1 MRTPTSLRSRF
12 AILIALLVA
21 ALSWLLG
28 GLIGHDSS
36 QRIRDEIGRDLA
48 ETSSQMIERLDRDM
62 ASRASYLQVLGS
74 LRALREPTE
83 PGEIRS
89 LLDRLQQE
97 IPSIAWIGFT
107 DPQGMVL
114 ASSNGILEGASLAQR
129 PVYLEGRK
137 GLFIGDVHEAVLLA
151 KLLPNPSG
159 EAMKFVDISLATYG
173 PDGQLSGVLASHLS
187 WGWAEEVRQ
196 SLLEPI
202 QKQRNVEF
210 LVLSQDHTILL
221 GPKSMIG
228 QKLEL
233 PALGKTG
240 QDDIR
245 WAVQQWPDGQSYLT
259 GFAVSQGHQ
268 DYAGLGW
275 TVVAR
280 QPQAEAYAPAR
291 EMTRNVLIWGSALA
305 LLFAFVG
312 WLLTGY
318 FTQPLRHIAQAADRL
333 SAGEATVIPDLR
345 SPSEIALLSQ
355 SIRHLVE
362 SLTHQQTAL
371 GLMEDR
377 AHSDPLTGLPNRA
390 ALEKYL
396 PRMQQDASASRS
408 CLALLYLDLDGF
420 KPVNDRFGHAA
431 GDLLLQEVAKRL
443 RACLRDGDLV
453 ARLGGD
459 EFLMILRVSSTEALP
474 QARQIAERTLQAL
487 AEPVEL
493 GEQQA
498 RVGCSIGGAFWP
510 LDHADLGQA
519 LELADQALY
528 RAKHA
533 GKNRAEFQTSE
544 LPDALSS

>member
-1 MRTPTSLRSRF
+1 MRTSTSLRSRF

-28 GLIGHDSS
+28 SLIGHDSS

-48 ETSSQMIERLDRDM
+48 ETSFQMIDRLDRDM
-62 ASRASYLQVLGS
+62 ASRADYLQVLGS
-74 LRALREPTE
+74 LRALREPSDI
-83 PGEIRS
+83 GEIRR
-89 LLDRLQQE
+89 LLDRLQQK
-97 IPSIAWIGFT
+97 IPSISWIGFT
-107 DPQGMVL
+107 DPQGTVL
-114 ASSNGILEGASLAQR
+114 ASSNGILEGVSIAQR

-159 EAMKFVDISLATYG
+159 EAMKFVDISLATYSPNG
-173 PDGQLSGVLASHLS
+173 ELSGVLASHLS
-187 WGWAEEVRQ
+187 WGWADEVRQ

-210 LVLSQDHTILL
+210 LVLGQDHSILL
-221 GPKSMIG
+221 GPRSMIG
-228 QKLEL
+228 QKLDL
-233 PALGKTG
+233 PALQDNQKTSHH
-240 QDDIR
+240 

-259 GFAVSQGHQ
+259 GFATSQGHQ

-291 EMTRNVLIWGSALA
+291 ELTRNVLLWGSALA

-318 FTQPLRHIAQAADRL
+318 FTQPLRQIAKAADRL
-333 SAGEATVIPDLR
+333 SAGEVTVIPDLR
-345 SPSEIALLSQ
+345 SPSEIARLSQ

-362 SLTHQQTAL
+362 SLTNQQTAL
-371 GLMEDR
+371 NIMEDR

-396 PRMQQDASASRS
+396 PRMQKEASASRT

-431 GDLLLQEVAKRL
+431 GDLLLQEVARRL
-443 RACLRDGDLV
+443 RTCLRDGDLV

-459 EFLMILRVSSTEALP
+459 EFLMILRVSRADALP

-487 AEPVEL
+487 TEPVAL

-498 RVGCSIGGAFWP
+498 QVGCSIGGAFWP
-510 LDHADLGQA
+510 LDHTDLGQA

-533 GKNRAEFQTSE
+533 GKNRAEFQASE
-544 LPDALSS
+544 LPDAMSS

>member
-1 MRTPTSLRSRF
+1 MRTPVSLRSRF
-12 AILIALLVA
+12 ALLIALLVA

-36 QRIRDEIGRDLA
+36 QRIRDEVGRDLA
-48 ETSSQMIERLDRDM
+48 ETSFQMVDRLDRDM
-62 ASRASYLQVLGS
+62 ASRADYLQVLGS
-74 LRALREPTE
+74 LRALREPTD
-83 PGEIRS
+83 PGEIRR
-89 LLDRLQQE
+89 LLDRLQQQ
-97 IPSIAWIGFT
+97 IPSIAWIGYT
-107 DPQGMVL
+107 DPQGTVL
-114 ASSNGILEGASLAQR
+114 ASSNGILEGASLTQR

-137 GLFIGDVHEAVLLA
+137 GLFVGDVHEAVLLA

-173 PDGQLSGVLASHLS
+173 LDGELSGVLASHLS

-196 SLLEPI
+196 SLLEPM
-202 QKQRNVEF
+202 QQRRNVEF
-210 LVLSQDHTILL
+210 LVLSQDHTVLL
-221 GPKSMIG
+221 GPKAMIG
-228 QKLEL
+228 QTLNL
-233 PALGKTG
+233 PALD
-240 QDDIR
+240 QPNNDSNH
-245 WAVQQWPDGQSYLT
+245 WAVQQWPDGHDYLT
-259 GFAVSQGHQ
+259 GFAASQGHKN
-268 DYAGLGW
+268 YAGLGW

-280 QPQAEAYAPAR
+280 QPLDEAYAPAR
-291 EMTRNVLIWGSALA
+291 ELTRNILLWGSALA
-305 LLFAFVG
+305 LLFAAIG

-318 FTQPLRHIAQAADRL
+318 FTRPLRQIAEAADRL
-333 SAGEATVIPDLR
+333 SAGEITAIPDLH
-345 SPSEIALLSQ
+345 SPSEIAVLSQ

-371 GLMEDR
+371 DIMEDR

-396 PRMQQDASASRS
+396 PRMQQDASASHS

-431 GDLLLQEVAKRL
+431 GDLLLQEVARRL

-459 EFLMILRVSSTEALP
+459 EFLMILRVSASDALS
-474 QARQIAERTLQAL
+474 QARQIGERALQAL

-510 LDHADLGQA
+510 LDHAELGQA

-533 GKNRAEFQTSE
+533 GKNRVEFQRPE
-544 LPDALSS
+544 LPDALTS